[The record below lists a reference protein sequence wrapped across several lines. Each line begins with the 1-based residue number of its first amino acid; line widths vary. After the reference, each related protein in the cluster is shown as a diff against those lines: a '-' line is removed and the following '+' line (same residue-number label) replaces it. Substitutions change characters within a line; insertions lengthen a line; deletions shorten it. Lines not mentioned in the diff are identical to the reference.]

1 MGMRRPQWSD
11 AIYDAAIDAVTEL
24 QAKLSHIHPRT
35 PRQIA
40 LSQAA
45 EVLRYERQLHSRR
58 GGQ

>member
-1 MGMRRPQWSD
+1 MSNRRPIWND
-11 AIYDAAIDAVTEL
+11 AAYEAAIDAVTEM
-24 QAKLSHIHPRT
+24 QAKLSHIYPRT

-45 EVLRYERQLHSRR
+45 EVLRHERRLHERR